1 MVREKR
7 PVGYFGQISLH
18 GFVPALGLGLLGLVG
33 GPLGAGAL
41 VVPAAW
47 WAAEPHG
54 LWKRRDLLG
63 LGKRDVALLPLVG
76 LVGFDLWVGGFV
88 GRPRPSWPR
97 PRNSGPARPAR

>member
-1 MVREKR
+1 MVREQR

-33 GPLGAGAL
+33 GPLAAGAL

-47 WAAEPHG
+47 WAAEAHG

-76 LVGFDLWVGGFV
+76 LVGFV